1 MSEFFRGYVI
11 TKNKK
16 CLMPFKNVPSDQL
29 LDYESAS
36 KLNEYAGILAE
47 DAILID
53 VDDREQAEVLMDIV
67 DDQELRCRIYDTDK
81 GRHFLFKNDV
91 VKNCG
96 NSKKLACGL
105 VADIKAGCRNSYSI
119 LKVRGKERPID
130 YDKFDDE
137 EYETLPAWL
146 RPVNYSMD
154 FFTMSAGDGRNQALF
169 NYILTLQSNG
179 FTKDE
184 CRQTIRIINQYVL
197 KEPLEDSEIE
207 TILRD
212 DAFEKPIFF
221 SGKTFLFDK
230 FANFLKNNNHI
241 VKISGQLHI
250 YCDGIYV
257 ADPVYIESEMIRHIP
272 NLSKSKRMEV
282 MAYLEL
288 LVRDNVKPAP
298 AHYIAFK
305 NGVYDLHADQLLE
318 FNPDIIIT
326 NKIPWDFVSG
336 AYDELTD
343 KTLNKMACQDDQ
355 IRALMDEFI
364 GYCFYRRNEL
374 RQCAILTGERQNG
387 KSTFL
392 SMLIE
397 LLGSENVA
405 TLDLKEIGHQFKT
418 AELFNKL
425 ANVGDDIE
433 EEFISSP
440 AVFKKIVS
448 GNPVTV
454 EQKGRDPFT
463 LYNYSKLIFSANTIP
478 RIRDRTGAV
487 LSRMTIIPFDAK
499 FTRDD
504 PDFDPYI
511 KYKLIQQGPMEY
523 LIQAGIKG
531 LKRVLENQGFTKA
544 NKVQKSLKEYE
555 ESNNPILL
563 FFRELDE
570 CDVLNEPTNKV
581 FRKYSEFCVENSFTP
596 MSNIEFSK
604 QVKKFFDVQIKQKS
618 IKGKKYRIFVETEE

>member
-47 DAILID
+47 DAILVD
-53 VDDREQAEVLMDIV
+53 VDDREQAEVLMNIV
-67 DDQELRCRIYDTDK
+67 DDQELRCRVYDTDK

-154 FFTMSAGDGRNQALF
+154 FLTMSAGDGRNQALF

-184 CRQTIRIINQYVL
+184 CRQTIRIINQYIL

-282 MAYLEL
+282 MSYLEL

-305 NGVYDLHADQLLE
+305 NGVYDLHTDQLLE
-318 FNPDIIIT
+318 FNSDIIIT
-326 NKIPWDFVSG
+326 NKIPWDFVHG

-523 LIQAGIKG
+523 LIQAGLRG

-604 QVKKFFDVQIKQKS
+604 QVKKFFDVQIKTKS
-618 IKGKKYRIFVETEE
+618 VKGKKYRIFVETEE

>member
-67 DDQELRCRIYDTDK
+67 DDQELRCRVYDTDK

-146 RPVNYSMD
+146 RPVNYTMD
-154 FFTMSAGDGRNQALF
+154 FLTMSAGDGRNQVLF

-288 LVRDNVKPAP
+288 LVRDNVKPAL

-326 NKIPWDFVSG
+326 NKIPWDFVPG

-531 LKRVLENQGFTKA
+531 LKWVLENQGFTKA

>member
-1 MSEFFRGYVI
+1 MTEFFRGYVI

-154 FFTMSAGDGRNQALF
+154 FLTMSAGDGRNQALF

-523 LIQAGIKG
+523 LIQAGLRG

-604 QVKKFFDVQIKQKS
+604 QVKKFFDVQIKTKS
-618 IKGKKYRIFVETEE
+618 VKGKKYRIFVETEE

>member
-67 DDQELRCRIYDTDK
+67 DDQELRCRVYDTDK

-154 FFTMSAGDGRNQALF
+154 FLTMSAGDGRNQALF

-499 FTRDD
+499 FTKDD

-523 LIQAGIKG
+523 LIQAGLRG

-604 QVKKFFDVQIKQKS
+604 QVKKFFDVQIKTKS
-618 IKGKKYRIFVETEE
+618 VKGKKYRIFVETEE

>member
-47 DAILID
+47 DAILVD
-53 VDDREQAEVLMDIV
+53 VDDREQAETLMDIV
-67 DDQELRCRIYDTDK
+67 EDQELRCRVYDTDK

-96 NSKKLACGL
+96 TAKKLACGL

-137 EYETLPAWL
+137 EYESLPAWL

-154 FFTMSAGDGRNQALF
+154 FLVMSAGDGRNQALF

-230 FANFLKNNNHI
+230 FANYIRNNNHI

-272 NLSKSKRMEV
+272 NLNKAKRMEV

-305 NGVYDLHADQLLE
+305 NGVYDLHADQLLD

-326 NKIPWDFVSG
+326 NKIPWDFVPG

-343 KTLNKMACQDDQ
+343 KTLNKMACQDNQ

>member
-29 LDYESAS
+29 LDYESVS
-36 KLNEYAGILAE
+36 NLNEYAGILAE
-47 DAILID
+47 DAILVD
-53 VDDREQAEVLMDIV
+53 VDDREQAEVLMGIV
-67 DDQELRCRIYDTDK
+67 DDQELRCRVYDTDK

-146 RPVNYSMD
+146 RPVNYSTD
-154 FFTMSAGDGRNQALF
+154 FLTMSAGDGRNQALF

-184 CRQTIRIINQYVL
+184 CRQTIRIINQYIL

-326 NKIPWDFVSG
+326 NKIPWDFVPG

-523 LIQAGIKG
+523 LIQAGLRG

-604 QVKKFFDVQIKQKS
+604 QVKKFFDVQIKTKS
-618 IKGKKYRIFVETEE
+618 VKGKKYRIFVETEE

>member
-1 MSEFFRGYVI
+1 
-11 TKNKK
+11 
-16 CLMPFKNVPSDQL
+16 
-29 LDYESAS
+29 
-36 KLNEYAGILAE
+36 
-47 DAILID
+47 
-53 VDDREQAEVLMDIV
+53 
-67 DDQELRCRIYDTDK
+67 
-81 GRHFLFKNDV
+81 
-91 VKNCG
+91 
-96 NSKKLACGL
+96 
-105 VADIKAGCRNSYSI
+105 
-119 LKVRGKERPID
+119 
-130 YDKFDDE
+130 
-137 EYETLPAWL
+137 
-146 RPVNYSMD
+146 
-154 FFTMSAGDGRNQALF
+154 
-169 NYILTLQSNG
+169 
-179 FTKDE
+179 
-184 CRQTIRIINQYVL
+184 
-197 KEPLEDSEIE
+197 
-207 TILRD
+207 
-212 DAFEKPIFF
+212 
-221 SGKTFLFDK
+221 
-230 FANFLKNNNHI
+230 
-241 VKISGQLHI
+241 
-250 YCDGIYV
+250 
-257 ADPVYIESEMIRHIP
+257 
-272 NLSKSKRMEV
+272 
-282 MAYLEL
+282 
-288 LVRDNVKPAP
+288 
-298 AHYIAFK
+298 
-305 NGVYDLHADQLLE
+305 
-318 FNPDIIIT
+318 
-326 NKIPWDFVSG
+326 
-336 AYDELTD
+336 
-343 KTLNKMACQDDQ
+343 
-355 IRALMDEFI
+355 
-364 GYCFYRRNEL
+364 
-374 RQCAILTGERQNG
+374 
-387 KSTFL
+387 
-392 SMLIE
+392 MLIE

-523 LIQAGIKG
+523 LIQAGLRG

-604 QVKKFFDVQIKQKS
+604 QVKKFFDVQIKTKS
-618 IKGKKYRIFVETEE
+618 VKGKKYRIFVETEE

>member
-29 LDYESAS
+29 LDYESVS
-36 KLNEYAGILAE
+36 NLNEYAGILAE
-47 DAILID
+47 DAILVD
-53 VDDREQAEVLMDIV
+53 VDDREQAEVLMGIV
-67 DDQELRCRIYDTDK
+67 DDQELRCRVYDTDK

-146 RPVNYSMD
+146 RPVNYSTD
-154 FFTMSAGDGRNQALF
+154 FLTMSAGDGRNQALF

-184 CRQTIRIINQYVL
+184 CRQTIRIINQYIL

-326 NKIPWDFVSG
+326 NKIPWDFVPG

-523 LIQAGIKG
+523 LIQAGLRG

-581 FRKYSEFCVENSFTP
+581 FRKYSEFCVKNSFTP

-604 QVKKFFDVQIKQKS
+604 QVKKFFDVQIKTKS
-618 IKGKKYRIFVETEE
+618 VKGKKYRIFVETEE

>member
-154 FFTMSAGDGRNQALF
+154 FLTMSAGDGRNQALF

>member
-47 DAILID
+47 DAILVD
-53 VDDREQAEVLMDIV
+53 VDDREQAETLMNIV
-67 DDQELRCRIYDTDK
+67 DDQELRCRVYDTDK

-154 FFTMSAGDGRNQALF
+154 FLTMSAGDGRNQALF

-326 NKIPWDFVSG
+326 NKIPWDFVHG
-336 AYDELTD
+336 AYDALTD

>member
-67 DDQELRCRIYDTDK
+67 DDQELRCRVYDTDK

-146 RPVNYSMD
+146 RPVNYTMD
-154 FFTMSAGDGRNQALF
+154 FLTMSAGDGRNQVLF

-326 NKIPWDFVSG
+326 NKIPWDFVPG

-531 LKRVLENQGFTKA
+531 LKWVLENQGFTKA

>member
-154 FFTMSAGDGRNQALF
+154 FLTMSAGDGRNQALF

-511 KYKLIQQGPMEY
+511 KYKLIQQGSMEY